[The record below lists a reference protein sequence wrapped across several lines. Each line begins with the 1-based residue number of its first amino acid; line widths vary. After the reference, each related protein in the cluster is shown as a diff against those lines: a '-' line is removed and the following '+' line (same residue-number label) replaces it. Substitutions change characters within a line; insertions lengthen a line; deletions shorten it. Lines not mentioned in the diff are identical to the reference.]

1 MAPSHTMVG
10 RPRILQELL
19 KSERDQKFYLYPQT
33 RARLSARDHSIEP
46 ALPTRTRVPIEALA
60 NKPALPLSIRQR
72 AAECRASY
80 LSMLQA
86 ERSGGLGSLHSR
98 LPVLEVRS
106 AGKRP
111 VGGGEQELS
120 ARLRQSAQ
128 ADYAAESWKGRLA
141 KPHQAPFY
149 DT

>member
-1 MAPSHTMVG
+1 MAPSHAMVG
-10 RPRILQELL
+10 RPRILQQLL
-19 KSERDQKFYLYPQT
+19 NSERDQKFFFVPPT
-33 RARLSARDHSIEP
+33 RARLSARDHSEEP
-46 ALPTRTRVPIEALA
+46 ALPTRTRVPIETLA
-60 NKPALPLSIRQR
+60 NKPALPFSMRQR

-80 LSMLQA
+80 LSMLPA
-86 ERSGGLGSLHSR
+86 DRSGGLGSLHPR
-98 LPVLEVRS
+98 LRVLEVRS

-128 ADYAAESWKGRLA
+128 ADFAAESWKGRLA
-141 KPHQAPFY
+141 QPHQAPFY